1 MVSCVNAPK
10 GGEGL
15 FSASMVFKQGES
27 PACRKSLKTR
37 FSARTRGGQKETK
50 KKKAAPRPRSGGG
63 GGGAFAFSGKT
74 DAERFMLES
83 GRGKP
88 LSKQNKSRRHP
99 A

>member
-10 GGEGL
+10 GGGGL

-37 FSARTRGGQKETK
+37 FSAQTCAGRANTSYRKKENFAPPFFGTAAPLRFPEKRTRKGLCW
-50 KKKAAPRPRSGGG
+50 KAE
-63 GGGAFAFSGKT
+63 GANLF
-74 DAERFMLES
+74 
-83 GRGKP
+83 
-88 LSKQNKSRRHP
+88 QNNKSRRRP